1 MRVRCRNPQPVL
13 LLNLSQTKSRTEIDE
28 LAWYVI
34 HAQTRKERE
43 VEMALQRQEMEI
55 FLPLITV
62 PSRRRDR
69 KVTLRVPLFPG
80 YLFINARLDTK
91 IIHKIIKAHYVVRL
105 LGNGR
110 PAPIPEAEV
119 EAIETIVS
127 GDRPYYPWTFLEK
140 GKKVRVIDG
149 PLTGV
154 EGIILERRQQ
164 KRQLVVSVELFRR
177 SVAVELGDE
186 MVEQLH

>member
-1 MRVRCRNPQPVL
+1 MIHETL
-13 LLNLSQTKSRTEIDE
+13 KMAEDE

-34 HAQTRKERE
+34 QAQTRKERE
-43 VEMALQRQEMEI
+43 VETGLQRQGLEI
-55 FLPLITV
+55 FLPMVTV

-80 YLFINARLDTK
+80 YLFINARLNTQ
-91 IIHKIIKAHYVVRL
+91 IIHKIIKAHYVFRL

-110 PAPIPEAEV
+110 PVPIPEAEI
-119 EAIETIVS
+119 EAIKAIVS
-127 GDRPYYPWTFLEK
+127 GDHPYYPWRFLEK
-140 GKKVRVIDG
+140 GKRVRVIDG

-154 EGIILERRQQ
+154 DGIILEKREQ
-164 KRQLVVSVELFRR
+164 KRRLVVSVDLFRR
-177 SVAVELGDE
+177 SVAVELDNE

>member
-1 MRVRCRNPQPVL
+1 MAQEAL
-13 LLNLSQTKSRTEIDE
+13 KMTEDE

-34 HAQTRKERE
+34 HAQTRKESE
-43 VEMALQRQEMEI
+43 VETTLQRQGLEI
-55 FLPLITV
+55 FLPQVTV

-69 KVTLRVPLFPG
+69 KVSLRVPLFPG

-91 IIHKIIKAHYVVRL
+91 IFHKIIKAHHVFRL

-119 EAIETIVS
+119 EAIKTIVS

-140 GKKVRVIDG
+140 GKRVRVIDG

-154 EGIILERRQQ
+154 EGIILEMREQ
-164 KRQLVVSVELFRR
+164 KRRLVVSVELFRR
-177 SVAVELGDE
+177 SVAVELADDA
-186 MVEQLH
+186 VERWSW

>member
-1 MRVRCRNPQPVL
+1 MTHEKLKVD
-13 LLNLSQTKSRTEIDE
+13 DE

-43 VEMALQRQEMEI
+43 VESALQRQGLEI
-55 FLPLITV
+55 FLPQVTV

-69 KVTLRVPLFPG
+69 KVALRVPLFPG
-80 YLFINARLDTK
+80 YLFINASLHTK
-91 IIHKIIKAHYVVRL
+91 LIHKIIKVHHVFRL

-110 PAPIPEAEV
+110 PVPIPEAEI
-119 EAIETIVS
+119 EAIKAIVS
-127 GDRPYYPWTFLEK
+127 GDHPYYPWRFLEK
-140 GKKVRVIDG
+140 GKRVRVIDG

-154 EGIILERRQQ
+154 DGFILEKRELKRR
-164 KRQLVVSVELFRR
+164 LVVSVDLFRR
-177 SVAVELGDE
+177 SVAVELDNE

>member
-1 MRVRCRNPQPVL
+1 MN
-13 LLNLSQTKSRTEIDE
+13 TEIDQV
-28 LAWYVI
+28 AWYVI
-34 HAQTRKERE
+34 HAQTRKESE
-43 VEMALQRQEMEI
+43 VETALKRQGLEI
-55 FLPLITV
+55 FLPMLTV

-80 YLFINARLDTK
+80 YLFINAQLDTTVL
-91 IIHKIIKAHYVVRL
+91 HKIIKAHHVFRL

-119 EAIETIVS
+119 EGIKTIVS
-127 GDRPYYPWTFLEK
+127 GDRPYYPWSFLEK

-154 EGIILERRQQ
+154 EGIILEMLEQ
-164 KRQLVVSVELFRR
+164 KRRLVVSVELFRR
-177 SVAVELGDE
+177 SVAVELADDA
-186 MVEQLH
+186 VVRS

>member
-1 MRVRCRNPQPVL
+1 MTHEAL
-13 LLNLSQTKSRTEIDE
+13 KMTEDA

-34 HAQTRKERE
+34 HAQTRKEIE
-43 VEMALQRQEMEI
+43 VEMALRQRGLEI
-55 FLPLITV
+55 FLPMITV

-80 YLFINARLDTK
+80 YLFINTRLDTK
-91 IIHKIIKAHYVVRL
+91 TFHKVIKTHHVFRF

-110 PAPIPEAEV
+110 PAPIPEVEV
-119 EAIETIVS
+119 EGIKAIVS
-127 GDRPYYPWTFLEK
+127 GERLYYPWRFLEK

-154 EGIILERRQQ
+154 EGIILERREQ
-164 KRQLVVSVELFRR
+164 KRRLVVGVELFQR
-177 SVAVELGDE
+177 SVAVDLDDE
-186 MVEQLH
+186 AVEQCS

>member
-1 MRVRCRNPQPVL
+1 LMTHEAL
-13 LLNLSQTKSRTEIDE
+13 KMAEDE

-43 VEMALQRQEMEI
+43 VETALQRQGLEI
-55 FLPLITV
+55 FLPQVTV

-69 KVTLRVPLFPG
+69 KVSLRVPLFPG
-80 YLFINARLDTK
+80 YLFINAQLYTAVF
-91 IIHKIIKAHYVVRL
+91 HKVIKAHHVFRL

-119 EAIETIVS
+119 EAIKAIVS
-127 GDRPYYPWTFLEK
+127 GDRPYYPWRFLEK

-154 EGIILERRQQ
+154 EGIILEMREQ
-164 KRQLVVSVELFRR
+164 KRRLVVSIELFCR
-177 SVAVELGDE
+177 SVAVELDSE
-186 MVEQLH
+186 AVEQWS

>member
-1 MRVRCRNPQPVL
+1 MTHETLTRA
-13 LLNLSQTKSRTEIDE
+13 EDE

-43 VEMALQRQEMEI
+43 VETALQRQGLAI
-55 FLPLITV
+55 FLPMVTV

-80 YLFINARLDTK
+80 YLFINAKLNTK
-91 IIHKIIKAHYVVRL
+91 IIHKIIKAHYVFRL

-110 PAPIPEAEV
+110 PAPIAEAEV
-119 EAIETIVS
+119 AAIENIVS

-140 GKKVRVIDG
+140 GKRVTVIEG
-149 PLTGV
+149 PLAGV
-154 EGIILERRQQ
+154 EGIILEKRQQ
-164 KRQLVVSVELFRR
+164 KRRLVVSVDLFRR
-177 SVAVELGDE
+177 SMAVELDDE
-186 MVEQLH
+186 IVEELR